1 MSVHFQ
7 LIAHTGSDPLA
18 LSHTPFSNS
27 HRQPLCRSMCYI
39 PMALE
44 AGNKIE
50 KRVKLGYVFY
60 ARKNVP
66 NYIIKVHV
74 NYHVFCPNSNC
85 RPRHVGN
92 KHTC

>member
-1 MSVHFQ
+1 MSVRFQ

-50 KRVKLGYVFY
+50 KKSEVRLCIPDKEKCTKLHNQSACELSCVL
-60 ARKNVP
+60 
-66 NYIIKVHV
+66 
-74 NYHVFCPNSNC
+74 S
-85 RPRHVGN
+85 
-92 KHTC
+92 